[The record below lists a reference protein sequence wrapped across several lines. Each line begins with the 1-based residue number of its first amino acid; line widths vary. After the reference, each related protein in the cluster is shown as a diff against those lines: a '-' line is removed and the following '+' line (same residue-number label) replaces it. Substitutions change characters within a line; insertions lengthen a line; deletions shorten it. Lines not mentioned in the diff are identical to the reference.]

1 MANQCAVSDKSR
13 TFTSSMMLMMRL
25 VTPLK
30 RLNKAKSKIMSK
42 LDREIPLWLPI
53 RWSLRKGPNQRNL
66 PLQETI
72 FNQNASSEPPKM
84 TALSATIARFHRF
97 PPRDQ
102 PIRKWRRRP
111 RKNKPSKNQ
120 SRKNLSLR

>member
-42 LDREIPLWLPI
+42 LDREIPL
-53 RWSLRKGPNQRNL
+53 
-66 PLQETI
+66 
-72 FNQNASSEPPKM
+72 
-84 TALSATIARFHRF
+84 
-97 PPRDQ
+97 
-102 PIRKWRRRP
+102 
-111 RKNKPSKNQ
+111 
-120 SRKNLSLR
+120 